1 MIKNTKIIIAS
12 VIVFLLVGAGSY
24 ALYARYN
31 TPADP
36 TINLD
41 PATAEQKKVAEDLKE
56 RFVVD
61 PEAPPTTVKSPE
73 QAEIIKAYQDNTI
86 GKVVIQTKLPGSSWT
101 SCTIKLASPS
111 GAIVE
116 KSAKAF
122 YQPEYSTCEGFAIE
136 RNEFN
141 QTGVWSILLDAKK
154 VDGSHSQASA
164 NVTIE

>member
-1 MIKNTKIIIAS
+1 MTKNKKIIMTSI
-12 VIVFLLVGAGSY
+12 ILLLIVGAGTY
-24 ALYARYN
+24 AFYKQYN
-31 TPADP
+31 KTDP
-36 TINLD
+36 TINLA
-41 PATAEQKKVAEDLKE
+41 PATTEQKKAAEDLKDK
-56 RFVVD
+56 FVVK
-61 PEAPPTTVKSPE
+61 PETPLTTVKSPE